1 MDKKSNMTIIEKLVK
16 LGFNETEAKVY
27 VELLKTKGLNGT
39 QLSKAL
45 NLPRSS
51 VYTALEILSNK
62 GYIYLIPSNK
72 DLKNYNPLYPEDLV
86 KKMKKEYMYILESIG
101 LDLDKIY
108 TPSKYELVYN
118 IEGRDNIIY
127 KLEDMLGSANNKR
140 VVSGYLDER
149 ILEKYTLT
157 EHINKYEMEKL
168 ICITDD
174 SNLLIANINGVY
186 ATAIFTKN
194 TLIISQ
200 TLKGLE

>member
-1 MDKKSNMTIIEKLVK
+1 MTIIEKLVK

-118 IEGRDNIIY
+118 IEGRDNIVY

-140 VVSGYLDER
+140 IVSGYLDER

-157 EHINKYEMEKL
+157 EHINKYEMERL
-168 ICITDD
+168 VCITDD

>member
-1 MDKKSNMTIIEKLVK
+1 MTIIEKLVK